1 MTRSSRLNRPERRST
16 LSSLQVIKFLL
27 EVTRVLASTRLAR
40 LGALSVPRLKKHL
53 VRARGVMPSV
63 YHGQPPIGPLHRQ
76 QLLLLQAVWM
86 KTVHTES
93 LMRMAQ
99 RAPLVGPRGFLVRS
113 MRNFAGRSPHAAH
126 YAPDPPCTMLFVR

>member
-27 EVTRVLASTRLAR
+27 KVTRVLASTRLTWFGAR
-40 LGALSVPRLKKHL
+40 SVPRLEKH
-53 VRARGVMPSV
+53 VIRARGVMPSV

-86 KTVHTES
+86 KTAHTES
-93 LMRMAQ
+93 LLRVAY
-99 RAPLVGPRGFLVRS
+99 RNPLVGPRGLLAWKPEQIP
-113 MRNFAGRSPHAAH
+113 AGLSQHAAH
-126 YAPDPPCTMLFVR
+126 SA